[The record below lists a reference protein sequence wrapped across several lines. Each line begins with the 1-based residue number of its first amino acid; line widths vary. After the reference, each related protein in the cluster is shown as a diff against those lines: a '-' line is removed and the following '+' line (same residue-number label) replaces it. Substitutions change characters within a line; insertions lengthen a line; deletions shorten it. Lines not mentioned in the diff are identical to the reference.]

1 MSHFLS
7 LILKRN
13 TTLMWENIRI
23 RFFLIIIMD
32 CLIILRS
39 GSLEIALQGATI
51 TMSTP
56 ILPINWFFLV
66 MSPFMV
72 IGDYIEKAIK
82 RDYPMVSTISVE
94 MYLLIVAIQ
103 VIGVTSFMTMLWG
116 LISFKNINLLF
127 LCYVYLA
134 LNILTLVYGVISTL
148 LGSVIGQLIFIS
160 MLLLATGDTYIPVL
174 SSLMKIHFSGNGV
187 YLDIA
192 TLILLVIVVL
202 WSPYLL
208 EKIDFNG

>member
-1 MSHFLS
+1 M
-7 LILKRN
+7 
-13 TTLMWENIRI
+13 
-23 RFFLIIIMD
+23 
-32 CLIILRS
+32 
-39 GSLEIALQGATI
+39 EIALQGATI

-82 RDYPMVSTISVE
+82 RDYPMVNTISVE
-94 MYLLIVAIQ
+94 MYLLIVAMQ

-116 LISFKNINLLF
+116 LTSFKNINLLF

-174 SSLMKIHFSGNGV
+174 SSLMKIHFSENGV
-187 YLDIA
+187 YLDIV